1 MILSFNVNFSNF
13 DYLLYKC
20 NITFHQR
27 SNLINRFANS
37 VDYLNS
43 LRRIL
48 KIIFLTIKHS
58 YNLLKDKGWKL
69 DFLSNTIFQD

>member
-48 KIIFLTIKHS
+48 KIIFLKIKHS

>member
-27 SNLINRFANS
+27 FNLINRFANS

-43 LRRIL
+43 EKFL
-48 KIIFLTIKHS
+48 KILFKNKHS
-58 YNLLKDKGWKL
+58 YNLLKDEGWKV

>member
-27 SNLINRFANS
+27 FNLINIFANS

-48 KIIFLTIKHS
+48 KILFLKIKHS